1 METPST
7 PPHQVKLNMDDL
19 SIIIHPLKQEIDK
32 LEKTIEQ
39 LSYSI
44 SRDANCL
51 EKLRKLER
59 YLNTISTETRITMM
73 FLQGSI
79 NQRKRKLLNLKGKVS
94 SKKNVL
100 KAITRDI
107 IRAEDKLLNND
118 CLFRPSKR
126 RRLNETIKPIV
137 RGSTIGIDWDRSNS
151 KTAKTI
157 NFSDSIEE
165 TVSDEE

>member
-1 METPST
+1 MST
-7 PPHQVKLNMDDL
+7 AQESLTNTVNAIRKKRLND
-19 SIIIHPLKQEIDK
+19 INIDMSK
-32 LEKTIEQ
+32 IWD
-39 LSYSI
+39 SDIRI
-44 SRDANCL
+44 S
-51 EKLRKLER
+51 
-59 YLNTISTETRITMM
+59 TSTETRITMM

-94 SKKNVL
+94 SKKDVL
-100 KAITRDI
+100 KAINRDI

-126 RRLNETIKPIV
+126 RRLNETIKPMV

-151 KTAKTI
+151 KIAKTI

-165 TVSDEE
+165 TVSDED